1 MKKIAILW
9 MIFISFQVFA
19 AEDVYRFSTSAEQ
32 ERFAALTSELRCLVC
47 QNQTI
52 AESNASLAA
61 DLRQQIYAHMQKGQS
76 DKEIVDYLV
85 ARYGDFILYKP
96 PFNPMTYGL
105 WLAPILFLL
114 LGIIYLLFYIRKRR
128 KDS

>member
-1 MKKIAILW
+1 
-9 MIFISFQVFA
+9 MIFIPLQLLA
-19 AEDVYRFSTSAEQ
+19 AEDVYRFNTPAEQ
-32 ERFAALTSELRCLVC
+32 ERFATLTSELRCLVC
-47 QNQTI
+47 QNQTL

-61 DLRQQIYAHMQKGQS
+61 DLRQQVYAHIRQGQS
-76 DKEIVDYLV
+76 DREIVNYLV

-114 LGIIYLLFYIRKRR
+114 MGIFYLLFYIRKRR
-128 KDS
+128 KKS